1 MAITNYLGKT
11 DRNLQEQVIYL
22 TGKYEYL
29 EKQLEEAKTL
39 LGFDIRVIDVVDTW
53 VEPIDEGNFQFGDTI
68 LVGPEGGPYTFYIYT
83 RGNPDPYWLNFGR
96 IGIVGPEGP
105 QGEQGPQGEP
115 GTSTRWYMGA
125 NPPTGEINE
134 GDAWLSLGQVAGRAN
149 GNVYL
154 FTNGEW
160 TLYGNLQGPQGVQ
173 GLQGIQGVRGPTGE
187 RGEQGPQGDPGGFI
201 KIWGIVPTV
210 DDLLAPT
217 VLQDLEVA
225 YLVGEESPYTLYI
238 QVGTTYETAFWMN
251 MGSLNTAT
259 YVQSRGQFVGMW
271 DADTKLDKITTPT
284 DRNQVYMKEADGV
297 NSLVDV
303 GIDPGDIVGRLDN
316 QSIWVPEP
324 EDNYDAANKLYVDE
338 LIQDSDT
345 ILTAWQG
352 PDLTLNLSD
361 DLKDKIDKS
370 VQPPSSTTPSKRVLV
385 VPKNSQ
391 APQWQAMVN
400 AISYGQVNSIPAN
413 QDIHNFN
420 ISNTVWYL
428 DTYTATGTAGASLSI
443 NSSTT
448 GAKTYNNVMR
458 LDIHPYT
465 KTAGIL
471 TIYLS
476 TSTTPVITL
485 LAQGITSL
493 SFAQATYRFRRVY
506 YTGQ

>member
-1 MAITNYLGKT
+1 MITNFLGNT

-22 TGKYEYL
+22 TSKYEYL

-39 LGFDIRVIDVVDTW
+39 LGFDIRVIDVVESW
-53 VEPIDEGNFQFGDTI
+53 VEPVDEGNFQFGDTI

-125 NPPTGEINE
+125 NEPTGEINE

-173 GLQGIQGVRGPTGE
+173 GLQGIKGPQGVQGP

-225 YLVGEESPYTLYI
+225 YLVGEEAPYTLYI

-259 YVQSRGQFVGMW
+259 YVQSRGEFVGMW
-271 DADTKLDKITTPT
+271 DADTKLDKITAAT
-284 DRNQVYMKEADGV
+284 DKNQVYMKEADGV

-303 GIDPGDIVGRLDN
+303 GTEAGNIVERNAN

-324 EDNYDAANKLYVDE
+324 VDGNDAANKQYVND
-338 LIQDSDT
+338 LIQDSET
-345 ILTAWQG
+345 ILTEWQG
-352 PDLTLNLSD
+352 PDLLLNLSD
-361 DLKDKIDKS
+361 DLKDKIDNS
-370 VQPPSSTTPSKRVLV
+370 VQPPSTTTATKRLLV

-391 APQWQAMVN
+391 LPQWQAMTN
-400 AISYGQVNSIPAN
+400 AVSYGQIGNVSAN
-413 QDIHNFN
+413 QDIHNFT
-420 ISNTVWYL
+420 ISNTQFYL
-428 DTYTATGTAGASLSI
+428 DTYTTTQAAGSTFSI
-443 NSSTT
+443 NSTTT

-458 LDIHPYT
+458 LEILPFQ
-465 KTAGIL
+465 KTTGIL
-471 TIYLS
+471 TIYFS
-476 TSTTPVITL
+476 T
-485 LAQGITSL
+485 
-493 SFAQATYRFRRVY
+493 AQAPVTILANGISSMSFNTVTYRFRRAF
-506 YTGQ
+506 YTGA